1 MRSGRKRR
9 PRKAPEKMDSKT
21 RVRKALNHEVPD
33 RVPCGEFAIDF
44 DTVER
49 ILGHETYVRAK
60 AKSQIAF
67 WEGRRDEVV
76 QSWKE
81 DGVALFEKLDFFD
94 IINVQAIA
102 FGIAPPKDYE
112 PDPPRKIDEG
122 TWEDR
127 EGRILR
133 FSDVTHD
140 ITVVHDPTMWE
151 REFHIEDFQ
160 QEPDDV
166 PPDPSIFEA
175 INHLIAHFG
184 ERKYILGGSGTSV
197 GMILLGGMERGLMEY
212 RMHPELVKA
221 AGAQAYRKGVLDDR
235 YYIRPGQD
243 GVLWGQDYAYKA
255 GPLISPEMFAE
266 FVVPLTGKRVRH
278 INETYG
284 VPVWHHACG
293 NNWALLD
300 MFVEMGI
307 VCYQSIQPTASMD
320 IREVKAAYGDR
331 LCLWGGV
338 PVESLVSGTPDD
350 VRRDVAYALDSAK
363 QGGGYIFGSSHSIA
377 VGTKY
382 DNFMAMVDEFLKRRD
397 Y

>member
-1 MRSGRKRR
+1 
-9 PRKAPEKMDSKT
+9 MDSKA
-21 RVRKALNHEVPD
+21 RVNAALKLGVPD
-33 RVPCGEFAIDF
+33 RVPFGEFAIDF

-81 DGVALFEKLDFFD
+81 DGVALFEELDFLD
-94 IINVQAIA
+94 IINVHAMA
-102 FGIAPPKDYE
+102 FGIAPPKDCD
-112 PDPPRKIDEG
+112 PDPPRRIDDT

-127 EGRILR
+127 EGRILK

-140 ITVVHDPTMWE
+140 ITVVHDPKVWE
-151 REFHIEDFQ
+151 REFHVEDFEA
-160 QEPDDV
+160 EPSDA

-175 INHLIAHFG
+175 VDHLIAHFKG
-184 ERKYILGGSGTSV
+184 RRYLLGGSGTSV

-212 RMHPELVKA
+212 RMHPEIVTA
-221 AGAQAYRKGVLDDR
+221 AGRQAFKQGMLDDR
-235 YYIRPGQD
+235 HYIRPGQD

-266 FVVPLTGKRVRH
+266 FVVPLTKQRVRH
-278 INETYG
+278 INKTYG
-284 VPVWHHACG
+284 IPVWHHACG

-300 MFVEMGI
+300 MFVEMG
-307 VCYQSIQPTASMD
+307 VACYQSIQPSAGMD
-320 IREVKAAYGDR
+320 LRRVKDAYGDR

-338 PVESLVSGTPDD
+338 PVESLVSGTPDE
-350 VRRDVAYALDSAK
+350 VRRDVARALDCAK

-382 DNFMAMVDEFLKRRD
+382 DNFMAMVDAFLKHRD